1 MKIDKNLKL
10 KWDKFTRDKRAFTSF
25 IILSALFII
34 TVPAEILC
42 NVRPILLVVDG
53 KTYIPILFTYSEIDF
68 GGTLPSEPDYLSKRF
83 KGLLSGQP
91 ADSIFLST
99 GKKNQRSFDIKLGD
113 FEDEDPV
120 FSIGLNDFEDDITEN
135 PTSPSIKDT
144 SPKIPTRPLDYW
156 MLWPPVRYDYKYIPT
171 ESNTGNVV
179 LAAP

>member
-34 TVPAEILC
+34 TAPAEILC

-83 KGLLSGQP
+83 KDLLNGQP
-91 ADSIFLST
+91 EDSIFLST
-99 GKKNQRSFDIKLGD
+99 DKKTQRPFGSKLGD

-120 FSIGLNDFEDDITEN
+120 FSIGLNDFEDDIFGVPIFCAKRESIVSCSCVIVEFPPSNFADTWEIFVSGN
-135 PTSPSIKDT
+135 P
-144 SPKIPTRPLDYW
+144 
-156 MLWPPVRYDYKYIPT
+156 
-171 ESNTGNVV
+171 
-179 LAAP
+179 